1 MRRIEFLILFT
12 VWGGLNTA
20 NAADLIVTSDDCAL
34 LAEHKAGDD
43 VAYQPGITADGDAVV
58 PADLPNAAAVQLP
71 DEIRIPL
78 ALNIRTPGDPAN
90 LPPSL
95 VPLGRFD
102 NQAGLGQLR
111 YDRKQGKLYYQ
122 DTELPQSSLG
132 SIIQGCEAA
141 KTKSRPKE

>member
-1 MRRIEFLILFT
+1 MRRIKFLIFLVFLA
-12 VWGGLNTA
+12 GFNTA

-34 LAEHKAGDD
+34 LADHKADA
-43 VAYQPGITADGDAVV
+43 VYQEGVTADGQAVL
-58 PADLPNAAAVQLP
+58 PADLPNTDALQFP

-102 NQAGLGQLR
+102 NQAGVGELR
-111 YDRKQGKLYYQ
+111 YDRKQDKLYYQ